1 MTGVPGLGTST
12 SKEAKEYFSEM
23 ERHRIMFRY
32 GGTEDDSAI
41 TLVSSVSMET
51 AARCLDQL
59 DLLIWSRSNVAKL
72 CEWLKELT
80 LKWII

>member
-51 AARCLDQL
+51 AARCLDQRQL
-59 DLLIWSRSNVAKL
+59 SVGPFDLVQVECGSYVNGK
-72 CEWLKELT
+72 KN
-80 LKWII
+80 